1 MVFNGEC
8 LWKPLILCIAMV
20 AKDGRKGQIGNCT
33 CNCLV
38 QQENVYPW
46 FHINVRFISV
56 NSNSIFSKQVI
67 IPQISHSPFSS
78 FQQYFFS
85 QLLVFAGVDSCD
97 FCLNIILQCL
107 SKSVHKTRRCLSWP
121 FPALSFLPGVVDNF
135 WLFLS
140 CRQFLLIQICWQ
152 FQHQIY
158 LLTVPNLLFRFALLC
173 LFNCILLPLF
183 KVGQVGNNLSTHL
196 NALFGS
202 SSKPRPRI
210 QAHSEKS
217 DLSFFQN
224 FLEYL

>member
-1 MVFNGEC
+1 MATVMGTPIIFWPCPWLFPWAHKKFTILSIGIILQEWKVTIIWTTIENNSFQAPKLFNGEA

-97 FCLNIILQCL
+97 FCLNIILQC
-107 SKSVHKTRRCLSWP
+107 TI
-121 FPALSFLPGVVDNF
+121 G
-135 WLFLS
+135 
-140 CRQFLLIQICWQ
+140 
-152 FQHQIY
+152 
-158 LLTVPNLLFRFALLC
+158 
-173 LFNCILLPLF
+173 
-183 KVGQVGNNLSTHL
+183 
-196 NALFGS
+196 
-202 SSKPRPRI
+202 
-210 QAHSEKS
+210 
-217 DLSFFQN
+217 
-224 FLEYL
+224 